1 MLLIFSFYNWNI
13 DSFIQVK
20 SCLIGL
26 NVKYLS
32 IFLKSVLN
40 VSFIILKMS
49 KSCFRN
55 INRVLSV
62 NVLVVALRRSKQIET
77 SWHWDRFMVWTCQQ
91 RLSLQL
97 CPERMARVNSPPG
110 EIVMVP
116 LSQSSGHYERTIIII
131 DFPHATMGTHNM
143 VIMST

>member
-1 MLLIFSFYNWNI
+1 M
-13 DSFIQVK
+13 
-20 SCLIGL
+20 
-26 NVKYLS
+26 
-32 IFLKSVLN
+32 
-40 VSFIILKMS
+40 
-49 KSCFRN
+49 
-55 INRVLSV
+55 LSV
-62 NVLVVALRRSKQIET
+62 NVLVVALRRSSTDRDELTLRQIYGLN
-77 SWHWDRFMVWTCQQ
+77 
-91 RLSLQL
+91 LSTATLQL